1 MPNGECPVGA
11 AHSQQIRLLEEN
23 VERVDHGLSLKADAA
38 HLVRIESKVDK
49 IGNMFW
55 ALVMLLIANLA
66 GIVMMLMRVRL

>member
-23 VERVDHGLSLKADAA
+23 VERVDHGLSLKADSA
-38 HLVRIESKVDK
+38 HLVRIESKVDR

-66 GIVMMLMRVRL
+66 GIVLMLMRVRL